1 VTDHRHA
8 AGADAAGRTP
18 DDPRPHVPDLIGL
31 SLEEA
36 CEVAA
41 WAGIK
46 VTATSTER
54 THGPRGEVVAQT
66 PSPGTRMEAL
76 WRVHVLVSAPRPP
89 GTPSGSE
96 ADDRA

>member
-1 VTDHRHA
+1 M
-8 AGADAAGRTP
+8 
-18 DDPRPHVPDLIGL
+18 PDLIGL

-46 VTATSTER
+46 VSASGSGH
-54 THGPRGEVVAQT
+54 THGPRSEVVAQT

-76 WRVHVLVSAPRPP
+76 WRVHVLVAAPRLPE
-89 GTPSGSE
+89 GS
-96 ADDRA
+96 ANA